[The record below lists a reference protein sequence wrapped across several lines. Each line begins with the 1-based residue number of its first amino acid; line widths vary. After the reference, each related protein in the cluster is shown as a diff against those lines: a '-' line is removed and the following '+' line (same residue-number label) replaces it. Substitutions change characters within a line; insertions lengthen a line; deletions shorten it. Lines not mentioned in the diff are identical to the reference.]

1 MATATSEFQLK
12 WNDFQQN
19 VSRTFSQLR
28 QESGLFDVTLVS
40 SDQKQVSA
48 HRLVLSACSDFFK
61 NIFCN
66 NTHTHPLLYLDRVNS
81 REINLML
88 DYIYNGEVNIH
99 QIYLDRF
106 LEIGEKF
113 KLDGI
118 LAPKEVT
125 LPRENSSDILDDSN
139 KFKTEVDCEL
149 ELSEQE
155 DNIPTTNTNEKSI
168 TVMNQSLIDNYSKIE
183 SKFEEL
189 VVKENNSWKCT
200 ACGKISKK
208 IFNIKRH
215 IEIHLSGLSYECNV
229 CGKDFKS
236 SNYFNVHKYKS
247 CKNIQ

>member
-1 MATATSEFQLK
+1 MT
-12 WNDFQQN
+12 
-19 VSRTFSQLR
+19 
-28 QESGLFDVTLVS
+28 
-40 SDQKQVSA
+40 
-48 HRLVLSACSDFFK
+48 K
-61 NIFCN
+61 N
-66 NTHTHPLLYLDRVNS
+66 
-81 REINLML
+81 
-88 DYIYNGEVNIH
+88 
-99 QIYLDRF
+99 
-106 LEIGEKF
+106 
-113 KLDGI
+113 
-118 LAPKEVT
+118 
-125 LPRENSSDILDDSN
+125 
-139 KFKTEVDCEL
+139 KTEVNCEL